1 MNFPDV
7 LCPNVRFEFVVVVVV
22 VVIVAVV
29 LDTRKFLE
37 TWALGVYDI

>member
-22 VVIVAVV
+22 VVIVGGGDSVR
-29 LDTRKFLE
+29 L
-37 TWALGVYDI
+37 